1 MKKVNLHLFALS
13 GLLATTLIACGK
25 KEAAPAAPAAPA
37 ATAAPAAAAPAP
49 AAAGPEVA
57 AGSPAVVFDM
67 GGKFDKSFN
76 EAAYNGAELYKKE
89 TGKAYAEFEV
99 TNPTQREQAIR
110 RMAEKGASP
119 IIGIGFS
126 QASAVEKVAKEFPQ
140 LKFAIVDM
148 VIDAPNV
155 QSVVFKEQEGSFLVG
170 MMAAS
175 ASKTGKVGFV
185 GGMDI
190 PLIRKFQ
197 CGYEQG
203 AKFANPK
210 VETFA
215 NMTGTTGAAWND
227 PARGGELTKAQ
238 FAKGA
243 DVVFAAAG
251 GTGMGVYQAAK
262 DAGKLAIGVDS
273 NQNHIQ
279 PGTMLTSMLKR
290 VDVAVYNVM
299 KDHKPGVTVLGLK
312 EDGVGYA
319 MDTNNE
325 KLVSAEMRSKVDAA
339 KADIISGKIKV
350 TDYMAANKCE

>member
-1 MKKVNLHLFALS
+1 MQFFTLVRLSLVSAAIAASFA
-13 GLLATTLIACGK
+13 
-25 KEAAPAAPAAPA
+25 
-37 ATAAPAAAAPAP
+37 
-49 AAAGPEVA
+49 VA
-57 AGSPAVVFDM
+57 AEPAIVYDM

-76 EAAYNGAELYKKE
+76 EAAYVGMENWKKE
-89 TGKAYAEFEV
+89 TGKPYLEFEIA
-99 TNPTQREQAIR
+99 NESQREQAIR

-119 IIGIGFS
+119 IIGVGFS
-126 QASAVEKVAKEFPQ
+126 QASAIEKVAKEFPK
-140 LKFAIVDM
+140 LNFVIVDM
-148 VIDAPNV
+148 VVGLPNV

-170 MMAAS
+170 AMAAM

-190 PLIRKFQ
+190 PLIRRFE

-210 VETFA
+210 AEVFA

-227 PARGGELTKAQ
+227 PTRGGELAKAQ

-251 GTGMGVYQAAK
+251 GTGVGVYQAAK
-262 DAGKLAIGVDS
+262 DGGKLAIGVDS
-273 NQNHIQ
+273 NQNHLQ

-290 VDVAVYNVM
+290 VDVAVYNVS
-299 KDHKPGVTVLGLK
+299 KSCAPGVTVLGLK
-312 EDGVGYA
+312 EGGVDYA
-319 MDTNNE
+319 VDANNA
-325 KLVSAEMRSKVDAA
+325 KLVTPDMKKRVDAA

-350 TDYMAANKCE
+350 ADYMADNACKY